1 MRLNAGV
8 IVLALQ
14 ESEGL
19 TFEEVLSS
27 IPRDPA
33 AIVVYAMLIGA
44 AYAIWKYGRGSG
56 GPSGGNA

>member
-1 MRLNAGV
+1 MRLNAAV

-19 TFEEVLSS
+19 TFGEVLSS

-33 AIVVYAMLIGA
+33 AIVVYVMLIGS

-56 GPSGGNA
+56 GASGGKA